1 MPAAMMGLELAALHA
16 NTARAATD
24 PRGTN
29 WTTLYA
35 QLRDE
40 LARQPVT
47 RQRVALGQLFELVS
61 AVDRG
66 RLQAGDIAVNASRL
80 VEQVHPANL
89 AARLAHAVVLP
100 AGEHL
105 DADTVPI
112 AKFEMFRGMLIEP
125 PTGWKPALHN
135 REALAAWYEILAS
148 RLKRKDVAV
157 AAAIFYEHFE
167 IRSQYDALPIIQREL
182 ARLAA
187 ALDARGRAEDA
198 DLCRRWFVQLA
209 VGLMRTEPEAGTR
222 LLCADLIARLPGVEP
237 DAAKAMVQLRNDFY
251 AAAAAAPLDQSDP
264 MRSPS
269 VVPHRYRAAV
279 RSMFATA
286 SLALACVGGALLPGL
301 VMVVGAFRAV
311 MGHRGS
317 ADASQRSVAMHKG
330 ATGLL
335 QRLLIL
341 AFVCAGIPGVLFG
354 FHTITNGIYSESW
367 LYVAAMAAAAAVAHL
382 VLIVEQRLTVPAFVD
397 VAAVKTLRPRAR
409 LAVIALSALVPIS
422 LLVLPPDRV
431 AWLIR
436 GLSGSVSG
444 VVLLVLVMLIVLT
457 MAAFVSSVPLR
468 RIAASTILLWCISA
482 VIGLA
487 GLQYHRSTSG
497 ETYQQAVVAGRMDEV
512 AVRLGEDWQ
521 QRYLKPVSSAY
532 DMDTP

>member
-24 PRGTN
+24 SRGTN
-29 WTTLYA
+29 WTTLYT

-105 DADTVPI
+105 DEDTEPI

-125 PTGWKPALHN
+125 PTEWKPSLHN

-157 AAAIFYEHFE
+157 AAAIFYEHSE
-167 IRSQYDALPIIQREL
+167 IRSHYDALPIIQREL
-182 ARLAA
+182 SRLAA

-209 VGLMRTEPEAGTR
+209 IGLMRTEPEAGTR
-222 LLCADLIARLPGVEP
+222 LMCADLIARLPGVEP
-237 DAAKAMVQLRNDFY
+237 DAAKAMVRLRNDFHV
-251 AAAAAAPLDQSDP
+251 AAAAAPLDQSDP

-269 VVPHRYRAAV
+269 VVPHRYRAVV

-286 SLALACVGGALLPGL
+286 SLALACVGGSLLLGL
-301 VMVVGAFRAV
+301 VMVVSAFRAV
-311 MGHRGS
+311 IGQLSS
-317 ADASQRSVAMHKG
+317 ADTSKRTTALHTG
-330 ATGLL
+330 ATGIWP
-335 QRLLIL
+335 RLLIL

-354 FHTITNGIYSESW
+354 FHSITYGIFSESW
-367 LYVAAMAAAAAVAHL
+367 LYVAAMATAAAVAHL
-382 VLIVEQRLTVPAFVD
+382 VLIVDQRVTGPASGD
-397 VAAVKTLRPRAR
+397 VAAVKTLRLRVR

-444 VVLLVLVMLIVLT
+444 IVLLVLVMLMVLT
-457 MAAFVSSVPLR
+457 LAVAVSRVPLR
-468 RIAASTILLWCISA
+468 RIATSAILLWCISA

-497 ETYQQAVVAGRMDEV
+497 EVYQQAVVAGRMDEV
-512 AVRLGEDWQ
+512 ATRLGEDWQ
-521 QRYLKPVSSAY
+521 HRYLKPVSSAY